1 MRLEKVLSRWRAT
14 NRVVSLGWMTTSLYT
29 VEQVELVRRLRQTG
43 ISLTAVAE
51 IYNAF
56 DRLDDELHIEF
67 PLPRSNFQHP
77 FDYLVPRNGKEVDA
91 FPVVIQQTSNRTN
104 SSTSASS
111 VESVVPTDRNGSVWQ
126 MPYVQS
132 AVLDRLKMKNGN
144 GRNVVSGDGR
154 AVAVDLSIRQD
165 RRQSYPFQ
173 LHTAEQQEEL
183 EQLKKKDEEEIIK
196 EIREFVSRN
205 QLRQQSIAYMTGI
218 SQPYVSKFLNGV
230 AKELS
235 ERVRNLM
242 FTWYIVFKNNPEI
255 LNDFPTS
262 SYIKSRTMQT
272 KERLQRRERFSFKQ
286 QHINVLEH
294 YFKAEPY
301 PNVYMRKEIATACNH
316 ELQRYQDG
324 ALSAK
329 DLVSEHI
336 VANWFSNRRKEKKRK
351 GGSPVLPRIR
361 RQRTFH
367 GSVASFSSECGQEQ
381 QAYPTVVEPI
391 ASLPGVTDCL
401 TEVIEPKLDL
411 AAASD
416 HIENDSKLF
425 SVSNNS
431 SGDSESHRVPLM
443 KIELSDESVVDSNMT
458 ELDEELAAVSSSVMA
473 LVDPYGQS
481 DLNNTNFTKEEVE
494 SLVADVHSPCSFP

>member
-1 MRLEKVLSRWRAT
+1 MC
-14 NRVVSLGWMTTSLYT
+14 
-29 VEQVELVRRLRQTG
+29 EL
-43 ISLTAVAE
+43 AE
-51 IYNAF
+51 EY
-56 DRLDDELHIEF
+56 
-67 PLPRSNFQHP
+67 
-77 FDYLVPRNGKEVDA
+77 
-91 FPVVIQQTSNRTN
+91 
-104 SSTSASS
+104 
-111 VESVVPTDRNGSVWQ
+111 
-126 MPYVQS
+126 
-132 AVLDRLKMKNGN
+132 
-144 GRNVVSGDGR
+144 GR
-154 AVAVDLSIRQD
+154 
-165 RRQSYPFQ
+165 
-173 LHTAEQQEEL
+173 
-183 EQLKKKDEEEIIK
+183 
-196 EIREFVSRN
+196 
-205 QLRQQSIAYMTGI
+205 
-218 SQPYVSKFLNGV
+218 
-230 AKELS
+230 
-235 ERVRNLM
+235 
-242 FTWYIVFKNNPEI
+242 
-255 LNDFPTS
+255 
-262 SYIKSRTMQT
+262 
-272 KERLQRRERFSFKQ
+272 
-286 QHINVLEH
+286 
-294 YFKAEPY
+294 
-301 PNVYMRKEIATACNH
+301 
-316 ELQRYQDG
+316 